1 MAVRDKDITT
11 LQTFGD
17 KCWVVA
23 WTGLTHTTSDSGD
36 PFEMP
41 GAADRSLQ
49 VTGTF
54 GSGGTLTFEGS
65 NDGTNWATLTDPQG
79 NGLTVQAAKI
89 EAVLELT
96 RYVRPRITAGDG
108 TTSLTATMLVRR
120 PL

>member
-1 MAVRDKDITT
+1 MAVISKNIAT

-17 KCWVVA
+17 KCWVVSWA
-23 WTGLTHTTSDSGD
+23 DLTNATSDSGD

-54 GSGGTLTFEGS
+54 GAGGTVTFEGS
-65 NDGTNWATLTDPQG
+65 NDGSNWATLTDPQG
-79 NGLTVQAAKI
+79 NALTVQTAKI
-89 EAVLELT
+89 EAVVELT